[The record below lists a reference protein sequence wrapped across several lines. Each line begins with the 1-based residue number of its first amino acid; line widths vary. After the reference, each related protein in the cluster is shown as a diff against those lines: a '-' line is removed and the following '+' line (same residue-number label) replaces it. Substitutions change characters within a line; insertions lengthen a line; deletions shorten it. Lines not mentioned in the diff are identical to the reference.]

1 MNPQMK
7 IEKPA
12 INAPAVEETK
22 TSTPAKVD
30 STSAAITFK
39 PTASY
44 ENPYD
49 FVYDTYKNDKNFNLN
64 TWNEAFRRGEQDQ
77 YAYLLSVNKGKDQRA
92 EFYDPKYFNY
102 ENQLLS
108 LYENSANDSNP
119 TDRIVDAYDAATGT
133 IVKKN
138 LGKMTDR
145 AFLRYQLD
153 EATAYRK
160 AELDKD
166 IARMKRDE
174 INGFY
179 TKFWNPVKGIVMEL
193 GEGALKFLAGF
204 QDLYAALN
212 PYNYGLK
219 IADDL
224 LHGREVR
231 SFEELFMSNFTD
243 GWTAKEVETVR
254 ASLSD
259 WELNNTY
266 FIDWDTGELT
276 NVGKYTAGMAN
287 TIGYMLPSIGVGS
300 LTGGASLA
308 GSTSSGI
315 VQALAPTVGSLTM
328 YSGML
333 GGRIYENATDPK
345 TANTPAYLQVGN
357 AVVSVG
363 AEYVIEVGLAKLVG
377 ASFSDRLLGITG
389 GKIDMSS
396 LKNLQGVSGVTKGLA
411 AIGKSAL
418 KEGTEEF
425 LQDFGT
431 HLVNVF
437 TDMIFEG
444 ANYSDDGVNFQTLV
458 DSFVMG
464 ALCSVVMSFGSMPIT
479 AMRDARLGRTPTIDG
494 KKMNLITRF
503 AFNEALKG
511 YNDAIE
517 TLAKGE
523 GSIDL
528 AHEVVTATE
537 ALAQYFN
544 ELGAE
549 RVKNMTKLLSRLEN
563 VDTTAIGLG
572 KEYSAAQGVEE
583 RQAALQLYGI
593 SMQTEIYE
601 MFKSRAEVAK
611 KLREGG
617 KVSKFLA
624 FFKKG
629 KRVDKNGITLD
640 KTTPADVTATETTEA
655 TTDTSVTDAVAEETR
670 TENTIETKLDPFNTE
685 YDGVV
690 ITDGHIALEADGILY
705 VSESWLLNYSTSE
718 IYEFLSQNRII
729 QNVLQTKGFAPLLQE
744 ISNFVTGFTSVM
756 QTRESGLMQFL
767 FNESVYRAFLLG
779 NNGKNLHKYG
789 KDIFGLFDA
798 IRAIATKKGI
808 SSTQSTALN
817 KVLDRVRETWK
828 GATVAGILNWNIAPD
843 TLHADSIL
851 TEADR
856 EFVKAYREK
865 RNATSRRLTSSV
877 SSYRGDV
884 EKLIANL
891 TRTTGVSGEEIV
903 AALKMNKNS
912 MQYLDAYTALSL
924 IESREGNNYYSAS
937 QLGNIFVPIETDIAR
952 SGMAFGSDAM
962 VVIDATHEAAA
973 RYADYFADLKGR
985 AFDAT
990 VDTPRLTEV
999 LAEMEQYILNAS
1011 RTDIL
1016 ALPRLNTD
1024 DKGITRFA
1032 GVDYVRG
1039 LASTD
1044 FLVDTLI
1051 KTDDTNERNARFMSI
1066 VNDVEPSAVR
1076 VGKIDVNAQVVDAAA
1091 FLNTTIGQGLS
1102 ADKELPKVVILP
1114 VDDTRAG
1121 NSKYLPE
1128 QNLIVIK
1135 QTAGED
1141 LTHIFVHEFSH
1152 YMQTVYGYAMGGR
1165 SRSLTYDSYKNLID
1179 SLPISSEYLL
1189 KVDKSVFDTQESF
1202 MRMIGKPAMNES
1214 LRNLNTLA
1222 YHLLSGETLSETSDN
1237 IAKSGATF
1245 LSGKHQDIILPNGKR
1260 IRLMFADKDRVAD
1273 YRTNIDDL
1281 YDYARFRGIDST
1293 IIQAI
1298 KQAYS
1303 KSSDTEEH
1311 RDAALALKLLDM
1323 QRINSIGNHISGNA
1337 EAVKRFKD
1345 SPNFGVL
1352 YQPVA
1357 TEDVKL
1363 SAEDKAFLSSLKP
1376 MTKHESADTIKK
1388 LRAIQEHVYKDTGLY
1403 LTLSWGLEG
1412 DEVEVYGTNL
1422 LKPIAPK
1429 DFLVNDVYSN
1439 NLDERNAKFGDFV
1452 RNNGT
1457 KGSLQFSWNDG
1468 SVDTAEYID
1477 LPLYKL
1483 FKTTWLSD
1491 KDNGISLRLVD
1502 DLYLDA
1508 TAGTDTEAQ
1517 FHTDTYQI
1525 VMRKSLLDT
1534 GDPLSVIIHEAS
1546 HAMQDHFDYAMGG
1559 ESDVTSN
1566 EAFMSYLIKH
1576 YPLTLSAFK
1585 FDEPFIRYFLLSGE
1599 AMSFTQDV
1607 NDRLS
1612 YNEVMYDVKGGKRT
1626 VLTPEGQFIMA
1637 AKDYDERQNIGTT
1650 RANYQNAMVNSFV
1663 SIIQSRKTDATGT
1676 YHSLLTKESV
1686 YDINEKILSDKLSPY
1701 VRSTITL
1708 DEILRAPQK
1717 YLDQSKFS
1725 ATTEEEAYA
1734 QVRAYL
1740 EKEGTGI
1747 SIDRDASTHEYHY
1760 VNDDAFADLYKR
1772 APSDKIVKDGSY
1784 NTKDFYTGYLAD
1796 ADVNITVDP
1805 NVSTETRYDKNGI
1818 SIYIKSSADLTEK
1831 KFMQRLNHEMR
1842 HVLQILSGFEGGFT
1856 PDFKVSKKM
1865 ITDLKAHVPEIFTD
1879 KNIVAWAKAFG
1890 DDTESII
1897 TQQFIYALVGGEM
1910 NAYGLDV
1917 SLLGVKPIYVTE
1929 EAGRPTIFMP
1939 WYDKDTGDGRY
1950 TTSFIAARA
1959 SDKKEFYDNEF
1970 YKKEVNEPHSA
1981 AYKKALTRIGKRGVL
1996 IPEFDKKTAKE
2007 RIVTGA
2013 SRYFSKEEAKG
2024 TNLIHFYKK
2033 NQVNSMDPDL
2043 KNFIKASGA
2052 VEGELPIEIVH
2063 AIKKGKLTKQ
2073 GLFRWFREVPIENI
2087 NQATFDLINE
2097 SFFKNTAITSPQEL
2111 QDLTSDGPAFFWA
2124 LAYVL
2129 RKEGLPLQRLVEAN
2143 SIELMKKFLAEPE
2156 GEPFQ
2161 KALDKKMN
2169 DFESFA
2175 IVGKDGN
2182 YHRVVIPVEDKSI
2195 AWLRVLMMQYYDG
2208 SLASGYYIGNAFR
2221 NYVKSYQNREE
2232 QSHEVSI
2239 NAAIKEGEDSTF
2251 EGYLG
2256 TSDGDS
2262 DSDFES
2268 RIVDESDA
2276 RRVGNSILALYE
2288 LDTSASRDEM
2298 MQALYAKYEMATTR
2312 KVRKELNAD
2321 PEYKKLS
2328 PTLKTARFV
2337 KEVKARS
2344 AATLRKLVNASDAAI
2359 ARAYAKITTSEML
2372 GIQEK
2377 LNLANLTDAETPRV
2391 NIVNS
2396 IKNAANWLLRQAN
2409 EGKLVFS
2416 TLPQDV
2422 QDMFEFKEYVDPKT
2436 RKKVK
2441 VRQLKP
2447 EVYSVGRG
2455 TPTGATSELTE
2466 RNRHTHD
2473 TTSIIEAR
2481 DKIVA
2486 ARKAA
2491 VKNLFTAKDIER
2503 NLKKA
2508 VKDKSNLYEGQKAK
2522 VHSTDDGKQVQETK
2536 IVVQKTHE
2544 TVNIIS
2550 NIAMPDVLNKIFN
2563 TSFNEMIGNRVQF
2576 ASHDAEGNLYEKG
2589 TKKYKSAFEHERVSW
2604 KTFYEINRKTLLDLT
2619 RSDVTDIMNFFENGN
2634 PMSIGSQGKVNAF
2647 RLFLEGYFVDL
2658 ARSNALNWNFSE
2670 DEIKELTRRYELDA
2684 SSMGSGLAVVRQMLD
2699 VINPYRTVAQR
2710 MLEEFDIEPE
2720 DLDPLI
2726 KAVESMRDTTGD
2738 KRDVA
2743 VKKVNEELK
2752 KVEAMM
2758 LDGYYENKTLW
2769 TKVKDIRYVGMLSSP
2784 ITALRNMVSNYAVRS
2799 FNGIAD
2805 KIQSVIFRKK
2815 GYREG
2820 QWDVSSNV
2828 KVTDEV
2834 EQFVETYITTNPIFD
2849 DLYDSTKYSSV
2860 ASQSTQKSLFVS
2872 MVVGMLQE
2880 RFAVNHRFETPV
2892 MQGLSWIV
2900 SKAMSDKKF
2909 IKLAANKYFKRL
2921 LTTQVAKGEIS
2932 LDAGLTDEVLH
2943 LFAESVILANADYM
2957 HKQSGFGAALR
2968 ALKSV
2973 NPKLYEAVNI
2983 LTPFLNSQWNW
2994 FVESFKYTP
3003 IGLLG
3008 SIIELNRLEKNIDR
3022 AASLRGRKEM
3032 SIAPEFTQYL
3042 LRRDVGKGIVG
3053 MMLSGLGAM
3062 LAALGVMGI
3071 KDDDDKIYVYVGDV
3085 KVDITNVFGSSSV
3098 LMGAG
3103 IVSMLKDDKSFTDII
3118 TQAVNAMLDGFIL
3131 KDVLERYKYDSSF
3144 LDTMLNM
3151 AESTLKSFVPQFW
3164 QLVVRMSS
3172 MRKIK
3177 YSKGF
3182 MGAFERWVNSF
3193 VPGQPV
3199 GRSKINPYTGK
3210 AYTRY
3215 SLPVLGELL
3224 RGTGITWDNISDGE
3238 MLCQTL
3244 GVNKGELTGS
3254 ITIDGKKY
3262 MIKDVE
3268 ALNRKYGEL
3277 NAKDLAVVE
3286 RTRGW
3291 SRKTDKEKAKTLESI
3306 FARNAEIAK
3315 VYQWT
3320 AEGHH
3325 YYASGNFYR
3334 EVKDFDGVYYGDKG
3348 FAE

>member
-77 YAYLLSVNKGKDQRA
+77 YVYLLSMNKGKDQRA

-108 LYENSANDSNP
+108 LYENGANDSNP
-119 TDRIVDAYDAATGT
+119 TPRVVDAYDAETGT
-133 IVKKN
+133 VVKKN
-138 LGKMTDR
+138 LGKMTDK

-160 AELDKD
+160 AQLDRD

-174 INGFY
+174 TNGFY
-179 TKFWNPVKGIVMEL
+179 TKFWNPVKAIWAEL
-193 GEGALKFLAGF
+193 GEATLKFAANM

-212 PYNYGLK
+212 PYNYALK
-219 IADDL
+219 VGDDL
-224 LHGREVR
+224 IHGRKVR
-231 SFEELFMSNFTD
+231 SFGEMFMSNFTD
-243 GWTAKEVETVR
+243 GWTAKEAETVR
-254 ASLSD
+254 ADLSN

-266 FIDWDTGELT
+266 FIDWDTGEFT

-287 TIGYMLPSIGVGS
+287 TIGYMLPSIVVGA

-308 GSTSSGI
+308 GSASSGI
-315 VQALAPTVGSLTM
+315 VQALAPSVGSLTM

-357 AVVSVG
+357 AIVSVAG
-363 AEYVIEVGLAKLVG
+363 EYIIEIGLAKLIG
-377 ASFSDRLLGITG
+377 ASFTDRLQGITG
-389 GKIDMSS
+389 GKVDMSS
-396 LKNLQGVSGVTKGLA
+396 LKNLQGISGVTKGLTA
-411 AIGKSAL
+411 LGKSAI

-444 ANYSDDGVNFQTLV
+444 ANYADDGVNFQTLV

-464 ALCSVVMSFGSMPIT
+464 ALCSVVMSFGAMPLT
-479 AMRDARLGRTPTIDG
+479 AAREARLGRTPTVDG
-494 KKMNLITRF
+494 KPMNLITRF
-503 AFNEALKG
+503 AFNEALEG
-511 YNDAIE
+511 YNDAVE
-517 TLAKGE
+517 MLAKGE

-537 ALAQYFN
+537 TLAQYFN
-544 ELGAE
+544 ELGAD
-549 RVKNMTKLLSRLEN
+549 RVKNMTKLLSRLED
-563 VDTTAIGLG
+563 VDTSVIGLD

-583 RQAALQLYGI
+583 RQTMLQLYGI

-611 KLREGG
+611 KLREDG

-640 KTTPADVTATETTEA
+640 KSTPADVSAVEATEVTADTS
-655 TTDTSVTDAVAEETR
+655 TTDTAAEEIR

-685 YDGVV
+685 YDSVV

-705 VSESWLLNYSTSE
+705 ISEAWLENYSASE
-718 IYEFLSQNRII
+718 IYEFLSQNRIM
-729 QNVLQTKGFAPLLQE
+729 QNLLQTKGFAPLLRE
-744 ISNFVTGFTSVM
+744 VTNFVIGFTSTM
-756 QTRESGLMQFL
+756 QSKESALMQFL

-779 NNGKNLHKYG
+779 DNGKNLHKYG
-789 KDIFGLFDA
+789 KDVFGLFDA

-808 SSTQSTALN
+808 SSVQSTALN

-828 GATVAGILNWNIAPD
+828 GATIAGILNWNIAPD
-843 TLHADSIL
+843 SLHADSIL

-877 SSYRGDV
+877 SSYRGNAERLV
-884 EKLIANL
+884 AAL
-891 TRTTGVSGEEIV
+891 TSATGVSGEEIV
-903 AALKMNKNS
+903 AALKMSKS
-912 MQYLDAYTALSL
+912 SIEYLDAYTALSL
-924 IESREGNNYYSAS
+924 VESREGNNYYSAN
-937 QLGNIFVPIETDIAR
+937 QLGNVFVPIDADIAR
-952 SGMAFGSDAM
+952 SGMAFGSEAM
-962 VVIDATHEAAA
+962 VVIDAAHEAAA
-973 RYADYFADLKGR
+973 MYADYFAELKSR
-985 AFDAT
+985 PFDALT
-990 VDTPRLTEV
+990 DGPRLTEV
-999 LAEMEQYILNAS
+999 LADIEQYVANAS
-1011 RTDIL
+1011 GADIL
-1016 ALPRLNTD
+1016 ALQRLHTD
-1024 DKGITRFA
+1024 NDGSTRFE

-1039 LASTD
+1039 LASTE
-1044 FLVDTLI
+1044 FLIDTLV
-1051 KTDDTNERNARFMSI
+1051 KTDDTNERNTRFMSI

-1076 VGKIDVNAQVVDAAA
+1076 VGNVDVNAQVVDAAV
-1091 FLNTTIGQGLS
+1091 FLNTANGQELS
-1102 ADKELPKVVILP
+1102 ANKELPKVVILP

-1152 YMQTVYGYAMGGR
+1152 YMQTIYGYAMGGR
-1165 SRSLTYDSYKNLID
+1165 SHSLTYDSYKNLID

-1222 YHLLSGETLSETSDN
+1222 YRLLSGETLSETSDN
-1237 IAKSGATF
+1237 LAKSGATF
-1245 LSGKHQDIILPNGKR
+1245 MSGKHQDILLPNGKR
-1260 IRLMFADKDRVAD
+1260 IRLMFADKDHVAD
-1273 YRTNIDDL
+1273 YRTNLDDL
-1281 YDYARFRGIDST
+1281 YDFARFYGINNT
-1293 IIQAI
+1293 VLQAI
-1298 KQAYS
+1298 KQAYA
-1303 KSSDTEEH
+1303 KPSDTEEY

-1323 QRINSIGNHISGNA
+1323 QRINSLGYSGNT
-1337 EAVKRFKD
+1337 EATKRFKD
-1345 SPNFGVL
+1345 SPNFGVV

-1357 TEDVKL
+1357 MEDVKL

-1376 MTKHESADTIKK
+1376 MTKGTSTETIQK
-1388 LRAIQEHVYKDTGLY
+1388 LRTIQERVYKDTGMY
-1403 LTLSWGLEG
+1403 LILSWGLEG
-1412 DEVEVYGTNL
+1412 DEVEVYTTNI
-1422 LKPIAPK
+1422 LKPLAPK
-1429 DFLVNDVYSN
+1429 DFLVNSIYSN
-1439 NLDERNAKFGDFV
+1439 NLDERNTKFADFV

-1457 KGSLQFSWNDG
+1457 KGSLEFSWNDG
-1468 SVDTAEYID
+1468 SVGTAEYFE

-1502 DLYLDA
+1502 DIYLD
-1508 TAGTDTEAQ
+1508 TTTGTDTDAWFDTE
-1517 FHTDTYQI
+1517 TYQI
-1525 VMRKSLLDT
+1525 VMRKSLLNT

-1559 ESDVTSN
+1559 ESDITGN
-1566 EAFMSYLIKH
+1566 EAFMTYLIEH
-1576 YPLTLSAFK
+1576 YPLTLAAFD
-1585 FDEPFIRYFLLSGE
+1585 FNEPFIRYFLLSGE

-1607 NDRLS
+1607 SDRLS
-1612 YNEVMYDVKGGKRT
+1612 YNEVMYDIRSGKRNI
-1626 VLTPEGQFIMA
+1626 LTPEGQFIMA
-1637 AKDYDERQNIGTT
+1637 AKDYDERQNISNA
-1650 RANYQNAMVNSFV
+1650 RAGYQNAMVNSFV
-1663 SIIQSRKTDATGT
+1663 SIIQNRKTDATGT
-1676 YHSLLTKESV
+1676 YHSLLTKEST

-1708 DEILRAPQK
+1708 DEILRNPQK
-1717 YLDQSKFS
+1717 YLDSSKFS

-1740 EKEGTGI
+1740 EKEGTGV

-1760 VNDDAFADLYKR
+1760 VNDDAFTDLYKK
-1772 APSDKIVKDGSY
+1772 APSDELVKDGTY

-1796 ADVNITVDP
+1796 TDINIIVDP

-1818 SIYIKSSADLTEK
+1818 SVYIKSSADLTEK

-1842 HVLQILSGFEGGFT
+1842 HVLQIISGFEGGFT

-1865 ITDLKAHVPEIFTD
+1865 ITDLKAHVPEIFSD
-1879 KNIVAWAKAFG
+1879 ENIVEWAKAFG
-1890 DDTESII
+1890 GDTESVI

-1939 WYDKDTGDGRY
+1939 WYDKETGDGRY

-1970 YKKEVNEPHSA
+1970 YKKEIEEPHSA
-1981 AYKKALTRIGKRGVL
+1981 AYKKALTRVGKRGVL
-1996 IPEFDKKTAKE
+1996 IPEFDKKAAKD
-2007 RIVTGA
+2007 RIVNGA

-2033 NQVNSMDPDL
+2033 DQVNSMDPDL
-2043 KNFIKASGA
+2043 KSFIKDSRAI
-2052 VEGELPIEIVH
+2052 EGELPIEIVH

-2073 GLFRWFREVPIENI
+2073 GLFRWFREVPLDNI
-2087 NQATFDLINE
+2087 NQATFDLINK
-2097 SFFKNTAITSPQEL
+2097 SFFKNTSINSPQEL

-2129 RKEGLPLQRLVEAN
+2129 RKEGLPLQQLVEAN
-2143 SIELMKKFLAEPE
+2143 SVELMKRFLAEPE
-2156 GEPFQ
+2156 GEPFK

-2208 SLASGYYIGNAFR
+2208 SLASGYYVGNAFR

-2232 QSHEVSI
+2232 QSREVSI
-2239 NAAIKEGEDSTF
+2239 NAAIKEGEESTF

-2256 TSDGDS
+2256 TTDGDS
-2262 DSDFES
+2262 DGDFES

-2298 MQALYAKYEMATTR
+2298 MQALYAKAEMAAVR
-2312 KVRKELNAD
+2312 KVRKELSAD

-2328 PTLKTARFV
+2328 PTLKSARLV

-2344 AATLRKLVNASDAAI
+2344 AATLTKLVNASDSAI

-2391 NIVNS
+2391 NVVNS
-2396 IKNAANWLLRQAN
+2396 IKNAANWLIKQTN

-2455 TPTGATSELTE
+2455 TPTGAAAELTE

-2473 TTSIIEAR
+2473 MTSIIEAR

-2508 VKDKSNLYEGQKAK
+2508 AKNKSDLHEGQKAK
-2522 VHSTDDGKQVQETK
+2522 VLLTDNGKQVQETK

-2550 NIAMPDVLNKIFN
+2550 NVAMPDVLNKIFN
-2563 TSFNEMIGNRVQF
+2563 TSFNEMVGNRVQF
-2576 ASHDAEGNLYEKG
+2576 ASRDAEGNLYEKG
-2589 TKKYKSAFEHERVSW
+2589 TKKYKSALEHERVSW
-2604 KTFYEINRKTLLDLT
+2604 KNFYEINRKTLLDLT
-2619 RSDVTDIMNFFENGN
+2619 RSDVMDIMNFYENGN
-2634 PMSIGSQGKVNAF
+2634 PVSVGSQGKINAF
-2647 RLFLEGYFVDL
+2647 KLFLEGYFVDL

-2684 SSMGSGLAVVRQMLD
+2684 STMGSGLAAVKQMLD
-2699 VINPYRTVAQR
+2699 VINPYRSVAQR

-2720 DLDPLI
+2720 ELDPLI
-2726 KAVESMRDTTGD
+2726 KAVESMRDTTGAE
-2738 KRDVA
+2738 RDIA
-2743 VKKVNEELK
+2743 VENVTEELK

-2758 LDGYYENKTLW
+2758 LDGYYKNKTLW
-2769 TKVKDIRYVGMLSSP
+2769 TKIKDVRYVGMLSSP
-2784 ITALRNMVSNYAVRS
+2784 ITALRNMVSNYAVRGL
-2799 FNGIAD
+2799 NTVAD

-2815 GYREG
+2815 GYREE

-2909 IKLAANKYFKRL
+2909 IKLAADKYFKRL
-2921 LTTQVAKGEIS
+2921 LTTQVAKGEVK

-2983 LTPFLNSQWNW
+2983 LAPFLNSQWNW
-2994 FVESFKYTP
+2994 FVEAFKYTP

-3022 AASLRGRKEM
+3022 AANLRGRKEM

-3053 MMLSGLGAM
+3053 MMLSGFGAM

-3071 KDDDDKIYVYVGDV
+3071 RDDDDKIYVYVGDV

-3103 IVSMLKDDKSFTDII
+3103 IVSMLKDNKSFTDVI

-3144 LDTMLNM
+3144 LDTLLNM
-3151 AESTLKSFVPQFW
+3151 TESTLKSFVPQFW
-3164 QLVVRMSS
+3164 QLIVRMSS
-3172 MRKIK
+3172 MRKVK

-3182 MGAFERWVNSF
+3182 LGAFERWVNSF
-3193 VPGQPV
+3193 VPGQPA

-3210 AYTRY
+3210 AYTKY

-3238 MLCQTL
+3238 MLCQSL
-3244 GVNKGELTGS
+3244 GVDKGELTGS
-3254 ITIDGKKY
+3254 ITVDGKKQT
-3262 MIKDVE
+3262 IKDIE
-3268 ALNRKYGEL
+3268 ALNKKYGEL

-3286 RTRGW
+3286 KTRGW

-3315 VYQWT
+3315 IYQWT

-3325 YYASGNFYR
+3325 YYASGNLYKD
-3334 EVKDFDGVYYGDKG
+3334 VKNFDGVYYGDRG